1 LWWRK
6 VEEVVLADDGSIRPD
21 ELQRTER
28 DHVKLRFITISLSL
42 LVGASLMGIKFYAY
56 RLTHSSAILS
66 DALESIINVVASA
79 FALGSVLFAAKPPD
93 ESHPYGHGKIEYFSA
108 GFEGALIVLAALGIF
123 KTGVSHI
130 LNPRE
135 LPQLETGLLLILGAG
150 LVNLGLGIALVRVG
164 RQTTSLTL
172 IADGKHVLT
181 DVYTSG
187 GVLLGLFLVHFTAWY
202 WLDGT
207 IACLVGLHI
216 LVSGGKL
223 VRQSFAGLMH
233 AADAD
238 LLNEISSVLDAHRKD
253 VWIDI
258 HQLRA
263 WRSGNVVHI
272 DFHLILP
279 RYCSLE
285 EAHAQSKEL
294 EGIIQNHFGGA
305 SSVLIHLD
313 PCTDVD
319 CPVCSLHLCELR
331 GKAQTKRVE
340 WAWRTLT
347 LQGGTGQRLWDIEK
361 ETKCENFV
369 EPSAKVGSSKMV

>member
-1 LWWRK
+1 
-6 VEEVVLADDGSIRPD
+6 LANGVSISPD
-21 ELQRTER
+21 EEKPIER
-28 DHVKLRFITISLSL
+28 ERVRLRLITISLSL
-42 LVGASLMGIKFYAY
+42 LVGASLMVVKFYAY

-79 FALGSVLFAAKPPD
+79 FALGSILFAAKPPD

-108 GFEGALIVLAALGIF
+108 GFEGALIVLAAVGILE
-123 KTGVSHI
+123 TGVSHI
-130 LNPRE
+130 LEPRE
-135 LPQLETGLLLILGAG
+135 LPRLGFGLLLILAAG

-164 RQTTSLTL
+164 TKTTSLTL

-187 GVLLGLFLVHFTAWY
+187 AVLLGLLLVHFTGWY

-207 IACLVGLHI
+207 IACLVGVQI

-233 AADAD
+233 ASDVG
-238 LLNEISSVLDAHRKD
+238 LLNEISRVLDAHRKD
-253 VWIDI
+253 AWIDV

-263 WRSGNVVHI
+263 WRSGNVVHM

-279 RYCSLE
+279 SECSLE
-285 EAHAQSKEL
+285 EAHAEGKEL

-331 GKAQTKRVE
+331 RKAQTKRVD
-340 WAWRTLT
+340 WDWRTLT
-347 LQGGTGQRLWDIEK
+347 LQDGTGQRSRSIEK
-361 ETKCENFV
+361 ETKGGNSV
-369 EPSAKVGSSKMV
+369 ESPAKVGSSKIL